1 MKKALLI
8 SLLLF
13 CLSAGAQESK
23 EIKLPTDSIGLQYA
37 LQHGKFT
44 GRFRYYFMATDNDRD
59 LTDYYANAVG
69 GSIKYETAKF
79 KGFQLGISSYF
90 IFNIGSSDLIRP
102 DAKTSQANRY
112 EMALFDINDPG
123 NKTNLGRMEE
133 LYIKYNWRKSAI
145 SFGRQLIN
153 TPFIN
158 LQDGRMR
165 PTEVGG
171 VWMNLKEIKNTKIET
186 GYLYQISP
194 RGTTAWYSPG
204 ETLGILPTGVN
215 TDGSKAQYKGNI
227 KSNGI
232 AILGITHQLNKVIAI
247 QAWDVF
253 AENIFNTIMLQ
264 LDYSKVLTN
273 NSKLIG
279 GLQSIYQSPVN
290 DGGNNDPLKTYF
302 DKSSYSVTIGGR
314 IGWENKQWQ
323 TSVNYNRITKAG
335 RYLMP
340 REWGRDPFF
349 TFLQRERNDGLGDVH
364 AYMVKAGRSFDKARL
379 KTMLAAGYYDLPE
392 ANDYRLN
399 KYGVPSYIQYNI
411 NLQYAFAGL
420 MKGLEAEFLFA
431 YKTKQGNSY
440 GNDRYVINKVDM
452 ASWNFM
458 MNYRF

>member
-13 CLSAGAQESK
+13 YLSAGAQESK
-23 EIKLPTDSIGLQYA
+23 EIKRPIDSSGLQYA
-37 LQHGKFT
+37 FQHGKLT

-59 LTDYYANAVG
+59 LTDYFANAVG

-102 DAKTSQANRY
+102 DTKTSQVNRY

-123 NKTNLGRMEE
+123 NKTNLSRMEE
-133 LYIKYNWRKSAI
+133 LYLKYNWHKSYI
-145 SFGRQLIN
+145 SFGKQLIN
-153 TPFIN
+153 THFIN

-204 ETLGILPTGVN
+204 ETLGILPAGVN

-253 AENIFNTIMLQ
+253 AENIFNTVMLQ
-264 LDYSKVLTN
+264 LDYSKGLTN
-273 NSKLIG
+273 DSKLIG

-290 DGGNNDPLKTYF
+290 DGGNHDPLKTYF
-302 DKSSYSVTIGGR
+302 DKSSHSVTIGGKV
-314 IGWENKQWQ
+314 GWENKQWQ

-364 AYMVKAGRSFDKARL
+364 AYMIKAERNFNKTRL
-379 KTMLAAGYYDLPE
+379 KTMLAAGYYNLPE
-392 ANDYRLN
+392 ANNYRLN
-399 KYGVPSYIQYNI
+399 KYGVPSYLQYNI

-420 MKGLEAEFLFA
+420 MNGLEAEFLFA
-431 YKTKQGNSY
+431 YKSKQGNSY

-452 ASWNFM
+452 ASWNFV